1 MKITYFRLM
10 PMIIPL
16 LLSMQV
22 NAQAD
27 GPEMEKERPRIG
39 LALGGGGARGAAH
52 IGVLKELERLRVPI
66 DAIAGTSMGAIVGGL
81 YASGKTPRELQQLVE
96 SLDWAD
102 ALHDQAKRE
111 HRTYRRKQDDAAFP
125 IPLELGLRDG
135 SLQLPRG
142 LIQGQKLA
150 LILREQLLPVYDVHN
165 FDDLPTPF
173 RAVASDIAT
182 GEEHVMSRGDLEL
195 AIRASMSAPGIFSP
209 VVVDGRSLVDG
220 GLVGNVPVS
229 VVREMDVDIIIAVDV
244 EFPLYPPEQLES
256 ALAITEQ
263 MLTIL
268 IRKETRRELS
278 GLRDDDILIRPEL
291 GEYGSTNFQDI
302 TETIAPGAAA
312 AIAIEE
318 RLAALSLSEEE
329 YDTFLASRRNHAMP
343 STNIDFIR
351 VTDDGQPADDVLRS
365 RIRTKPGDAIDASR
379 LGAEAEYLFGLETY
393 EQASYRLVQEDEETG
408 VEFATRSKSWGP
420 DFVKFGISIEDD
432 FEGSTAFNVAGR
444 LTRTAINS
452 HGAEWRT
459 DLQIGTDPKLDT
471 EFYQPLGRGSRF
483 FVAPQISLEQSNI
496 NAFSGDSSFARYRIG
511 EAEAALDFGRA
522 LGRWGEFRLG
532 AFRGT
537 GNARLKVGDPALPNF
552 DFDTGGARAKFVVDT
567 FDDAQIPRSGTQF
580 NVEWLM
586 SRPGFGAGNS
596 FDIVESEVDTAWSW
610 KQNTLRF
617 GLAYSTT
624 IRSDDLVQNFFP
636 LGGFLRLS
644 GLERGAISGPHAGLA
659 RIIYYR
665 QLGET
670 GAGLF
675 DFPLYVGGS
684 VEAGNVWQSRSDIS
698 FDSMLVNGSLFAG
711 LDTYLGPLFLAA
723 GFSENGESSF
733 YLFLGTPQNR

>member
-1 MKITYFRLM
+1 MKITFFRAMLV
-10 PMIIPL
+10 IIS
-16 LLSMQV
+16 LSISQPGY
-22 NAQAD
+22 AQSDEA
-27 GPEMEKERPRIG
+27 ELQYERPRIG

-52 IGVLKELERLRVPI
+52 IGVLKELERLRIPI

-81 YASGKTPRELQQLVE
+81 YASGKTPEELQQLVE

-102 ALHDQAKRE
+102 AFDDRSKRE
-111 HRTYRRKQDDAAFP
+111 HRSFRRKEDDAAFP

-135 SLQLPRG
+135 SLQLPKG
-142 LIQGQKLA
+142 IIQGQKLS
-150 LILREQLLPVYDVHN
+150 LILREQLLHVYNVHD

-173 RAVASDIAT
+173 RAVAADIAT
-182 GEEHVMSRGDLEL
+182 GDVHVMSHGDIEL
-195 AIRASMSAPGIFSP
+195 AIRASMSAPGLFAP
-209 VVVDGRSLVDG
+209 VVVDGRTLVDG

-268 IRKETRRELS
+268 IRKETLRELS
-278 GLRDDDILIRPEL
+278 GLRGEDILIRPEL
-291 GEYGSTNFQDI
+291 GLYGSTNFQDI
-302 TETIAPGAAA
+302 VETIAPGSAATTA
-312 AIAIEE
+312 ARE
-318 RLAALSLSEEE
+318 RLEHLSVSEDE
-329 YDTFLASRRNHAMP
+329 YRAFLAARRSRPALP
-343 STNIDFIR
+343 ADIDFVR
-351 VTDDGQPADDVLRS
+351 VIEDGQPADHALAS
-365 RIRTKPGDAIDASR
+365 RIRTESGDAIDAAR
-379 LGAEAEYLFGLETY
+379 LGEEAQFLFGLERF
-393 EQASYRLVQEDEETG
+393 EQASYRLVQEEDATG
-408 VEFATRSKSWGP
+408 VEFATQSKSWGP
-420 DFVKFGISIEDD
+420 NFLKLGISLEDD

-452 HGAEWRT
+452 SGAEWRT
-459 DLQIGTDPKLDT
+459 DLQLGTDPLLNT
-471 EFYQPLGRGSRF
+471 EFYQPFGKGSRF
-483 FVAPQISLEQSNI
+483 FVAPQLLLEQSNI
-496 NAFSGDSSFARYRIG
+496 NAFSGDSSLARYRIS

-532 AFRGT
+532 AFRGS

-552 DFDTGGARAKFVVDT
+552 DFDSGGARAKFAVDT
-567 FDDAQIPRSGTQF
+567 FDNALIPKSGTQF
-580 NVEWLM
+580 NVEWLI
-586 SRPGFGAGNS
+586 SRPGFGADSN
-596 FDIVESEVDTAWSW
+596 FDIVESAIDTAWSW
-610 KQNTLRF
+610 NQNTLQF
-617 GLAYSTT
+617 GLEYATT
-624 IRSDDLVQNFFP
+624 IQSDDLIQNFFP

-644 GLERGAISGPHAGLA
+644 GLERGEISGPHLGLA

-675 DFPLYVGGS
+675 DFPFYIGGS

-698 FDSMLVNGSLFAG
+698 LGSMLVNGSIFAG

-723 GFSENGESSF
+723 GFSEDGDSSF
-733 YLFLGTPQNR
+733 YLFLGAPHR